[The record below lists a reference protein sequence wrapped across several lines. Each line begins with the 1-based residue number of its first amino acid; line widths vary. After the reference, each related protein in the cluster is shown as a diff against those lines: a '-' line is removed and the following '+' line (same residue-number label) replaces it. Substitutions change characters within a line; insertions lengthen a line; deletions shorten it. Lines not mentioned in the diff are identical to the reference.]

1 MLARRMFSSLRATMG
16 RSRVPVAKNEPF
28 LQYAPGSAE
37 RKALERELA
46 RMRSECPEI
55 PCIIGGQR
63 VATGRVQKQVMPT
76 RHAHALCTYHEVTPD
91 ATRDAITASL
101 EAKKKWEVCSSLAT
115 VFFPVFVVV
124 MLFMHFLLFASHLR
138 ANIS

>member
-16 RSRVPVAKNEPF
+16 RSRVPIAKNEPF

-46 RMRSECPEI
+46 RMRSECPDI

-101 EAKKKWEVCSSLAT
+101 EAKEKWEVQYSSFAAVFYFVSWYACASSLVA
-115 VFFPVFVVV
+115 FR
-124 MLFMHFLLFASHLR
+124 LR
-138 ANIS
+138 KNDS